1 MNGNNIY
8 CKLFSEN
15 MKASLSSYSLYDLIL
30 QLRLVDIVSCCEEI
44 VYLRLIWELR
54 QNVLIVFFLA
64 VELEN
69 VLNMF
74 LKLCGKACTG
84 NKVISPAI

>member
-1 MNGNNIY
+1 MF
-8 CKLFSEN
+8 LF
-15 MKASLSSYSLYDLIL
+15 
-30 QLRLVDIVSCCEEI
+30 
-44 VYLRLIWELR
+44 
-54 QNVLIVFFLA
+54 FFLA

-84 NKVISPAI
+84 NNVISRAI

>member
-44 VYLRLIWELR
+44 VYSRLIWELR
-54 QNVLIVFFLA
+54 QNVLIFFFSPLS
-64 VELEN
+64 LKT
-69 VLNMF
+69 F
-74 LKLCGKACTG
+74 LTCF
-84 NKVISPAI
+84 